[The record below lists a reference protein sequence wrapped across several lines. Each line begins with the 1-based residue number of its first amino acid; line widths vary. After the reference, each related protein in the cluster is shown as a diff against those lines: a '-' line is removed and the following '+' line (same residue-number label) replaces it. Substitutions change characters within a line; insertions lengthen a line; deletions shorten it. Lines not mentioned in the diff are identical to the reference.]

1 MAALREQPR
10 LAAARLLAVVLI
22 ALAGGAVARA
32 LDDDSPNV
40 PPETAAA
47 LERAERAARTRA
59 RELHTARTD
68 GREAAARSRRA
79 TTRSGRLQRRL
90 RAALARERRL
100 RLALRRARRRLAQ
113 QD

>member
-1 MAALREQPR
+1 MATLREQPR
-10 LAAARLLAVVLI
+10 LAVAKLLALVAV

-32 LDDDSPNV
+32 LEDDSPKV

-47 LERAERAARTRA
+47 LERAERSAQRSA
-59 RELHTARTD
+59 RELRAERTES
-68 GREAAARSRRA
+68 GQVAVRSRQAAVRSRRV
-79 TTRSGRLQRRL
+79 QRRL

-100 RLALRRARRRLAQ
+100 RLALRRARRRLAR